1 MGCYMTD
8 LLIAGTGLIAGV
20 LLYMMIRR
28 RKGRCVSCEGCSF
41 ARGCA
46 FKNREREEEK
56 RE

>member
-1 MGCYMTD
+1 MTD
-8 LLIAGTGLIAGV
+8 LLIAGTGLMAGV

-28 RKGRCVSCEGCSF
+28 RKGRCASCEGCSF

-46 FKNREREEEK
+46 FKNREPEEEK